1 MYGIVHST
9 TKGSQMSEPEQPPTQ
24 TIAASEAR
32 QRWADLLNQVF
43 RREVR
48 VIIEKS
54 GLPAAALISADDL
67 ARLIRFD
74 EERAMRFQAL
84 DASRAAFAGVPD
96 DEIEREVARAV
107 EEARAKIRRQ
117 DGPAARSA

>member
-1 MYGIVHST
+1 MP
-9 TKGSQMSEPEQPPTQ
+9 EPEQPPTQ

-32 QRWADLLNQVF
+32 QRWAELLNQVF
-43 RREVR
+43 RREAR

-54 GLPAAALISADDL
+54 GLPAATLISADDL

-74 EERAMRFQAL
+74 EERATRFRAL

-107 EEARAKIRRQ
+107 DEARAEIRRQ
-117 DGPAARSA
+117 EDPAARSA